1 MRLLDLRFP
10 SPSEL
15 RAVFGFSHPRTSQ
28 VALTVR
34 LNADGYDKEKVFD
47 EVIKIIEVVRY
58 CHDYEH
64 CQECSWQQL
73 TAIVNRCR
81 DSVPVAFGA
90 TAVSVKIRDRVIDDL
105 TEDDVFLKKNL
116 FNVEPGSHD
125 GLPVAYFA
133 ASR

>member
-1 MRLLDLRFP
+1 MKLLDIRFP

-34 LNADGYDKEKVFD
+34 LNADGYDREKVFD
-47 EVIKIIEVVRY
+47 EVIKIIEVIRY
-58 CHDYEH
+58 CQDYEH
-64 CQECSWQQL
+64 CPECSWSQL
-73 TAIVNRCR
+73 TAIVSRCR

-90 TAVSVKIRDRVIDDL
+90 TAVSVKIRDQVIDDL
-105 TEDDVFLKKNL
+105 AQEDVFLKKGL
-116 FNVEPGSHD
+116 FNVEPGGHD
-125 GLPVAYFA
+125 GLSVAYFA